1 MKKKIEDHLRDAI
14 QEMVPDR
21 AEEIWNRP
29 VEKAC
34 GNEWY
39 LDDVPIRKQHR
50 KINVTML
57 SAVAACFAVCIALYC
72 YQNIFVES
80 IIYLDVNPSI
90 ELQTNRKQ
98 KIVKA
103 EAHNDDGAQI
113 LNGMKLTH
121 VDIEDA
127 LNVILDSVT
136 EKGYLNK
143 DKHMILL
150 SVEGKNKKKTDE
162 MCRKLEREADQYLQ
176 AHIGAGKVYAQQMQR
191 DTQLEEEAKVHGI
204 SPGKAAFVRQL
215 LKKYPQMKFEDLANK
230 TLDELKEYLYP
241 EEKEEFE
248 DEEEEEEESPNQET
262 QDWEEEEKSDERI
275 QESEDE
281 AAAEAYEESRS
292 EEENTV
298 EVVEEDHDEDADE
311 EYEEYEEEDDEEE

>member
-1 MKKKIEDHLRDAI
+1 MKKKIEEHLRDAI
-14 QEMVPDR
+14 QEMTPDR
-21 AEEIWNRP
+21 AEDIWNRP

-39 LDDVPIRKQHR
+39 LDDVPIKKKH
-50 KINVTML
+50 KIINVTML
-57 SAVAACFAVCIALYC
+57 SAVAACFVACIALYC
-72 YQNIFVES
+72 YRNLLVES
-80 IIYLDVNPSI
+80 IVYLDVNPSI

-103 EAHNDDGAQI
+103 EAHNDDGAEV
-113 LNGMKLTH
+113 LKEMKLTH
-121 VDIEDA
+121 ADIEDA
-127 LNVILDSVT
+127 LNAILDSMT

-150 SVEGKNKKKTDE
+150 SVEGKNEKKTDE

-230 TLDELKEYLYP
+230 NLDELKEYLYL

-248 DEEEEEEESPNQET
+248 NEEEDEEESTDQET
-262 QDWEEEEKSDERI
+262 QDREEEKKSDENI

-281 AAAEAYEESRS
+281 TVEEEYEEY
-292 EEENTV
+292 
-298 EVVEEDHDEDADE
+298 D
-311 EYEEYEEEDDEEE
+311 EYEEYEEEEDDDE